1 MKFDVVAPSG
11 PVYGLAGEDML
22 LSCVLEPRLSA
33 EGMTVEWVTDNGGVV
48 HVYKNKADSLD
59 EQDESYRGRTGLFR
73 EGLRGGNV
81 SLKISPV
88 RVSDAKTY
96 RCVVK
101 SDTWLDDATLE
112 VKVDGRFFK
121 LF

>member
-22 LSCVLEPRLSA
+22 LPCVLEPSLNA
-33 EGMTVEWVTDNGGVV
+33 EGMAVEWVNDNGGVV

-59 EQDESYRGRTGLFR
+59 EQDESYRGRTELFK
-73 EGLRGGNV
+73 EELHAGNV
-81 SLKISPV
+81 SLKLSSV
-88 RVSDAKTY
+88 RVSDANTY
-96 RCVVK
+96 WCGVQADGRA
-101 SDTWLDDATLE
+101 DDAKL
-112 VKVDGRFFK
+112 KVIVNGSFFL